1 MSSVATIH
9 VALGERSYDVVVGS
23 GLVADAGRH
32 LKPVLARP
40 AVAIVTDA
48 NVAKLHLPA
57 LQAALTRDGIAVA
70 ATVVL
75 PPGEATKDVPYL
87 MQVLDELL
95 AARIERTDTVLA
107 LGGGVIGDLTGFAA
121 SVLRRGVAVAQI
133 PTSLLAQVDAS
144 IGGKTGIDTR
154 FGKNLIGTFHQPR
167 IVLAD
172 VGVLGTLPQR
182 ELLAGYAEVVK
193 YGLLGDARF
202 FDWLET
208 NGASVMQGDAAARTY
223 AVLASARMKAEIVA
237 GDERES
243 GRRALLNLGHTFG
256 HALEAE
262 LGYDNRLL
270 HGEAVACGMVM
281 AFDLSVRMGLC
292 PAPDAERVRR
302 HLRAVGLPA
311 GLPGEAP
318 DGGWNPRRLLEH
330 MRQDKKVSGGTL
342 TFILV
347 RGIGKSF
354 VSREVTEADVLSV
367 LGSVLLAA

>member
-237 GDERES
+237 GDERE
-243 GRRALLNLGHTFG
+243 
-256 HALEAE
+256 
-262 LGYDNRLL
+262 
-270 HGEAVACGMVM
+270 
-281 AFDLSVRMGLC
+281 
-292 PAPDAERVRR
+292 
-302 HLRAVGLPA
+302 
-311 GLPGEAP
+311 
-318 DGGWNPRRLLEH
+318 W
-330 MRQDKKVSGGTL
+330 
-342 TFILV
+342 
-347 RGIGKSF
+347 
-354 VSREVTEADVLSV
+354 
-367 LGSVLLAA
+367 AAARC

>member
-32 LKPVLARP
+32 LKPVLVRP

-172 VGVLGTLPQR
+172 VGVLSTLPQR

-202 FDWLET
+202 FDWLEA

-243 GRRALLNLGHTFG
+243 GRRAQLNLGHTFG

-354 VSREVTEADVLSV
+354 VSREVTETDVLSV
-367 LGSVLLAA
+367 LDSVLLAA

>member
-302 HLRAVGLPA
+302 HLRAVGLPT

-367 LGSVLLAA
+367 LDSVLLAA

>member
-367 LGSVLLAA
+367 LDSVLLAA

>member
-1 MSSVATIH
+1 M
-9 VALGERSYDVVVGS
+9 
-23 GLVADAGRH
+23 
-32 LKPVLARP
+32 
-40 AVAIVTDA
+40 
-48 NVAKLHLPA
+48 
-57 LQAALTRDGIAVA
+57 
-70 ATVVL
+70 
-75 PPGEATKDVPYL
+75 
-87 MQVLDELL
+87 
-95 AARIERTDTVLA
+95 
-107 LGGGVIGDLTGFAA
+107 
-121 SVLRRGVAVAQI
+121 
-133 PTSLLAQVDAS
+133 
-144 IGGKTGIDTR
+144 
-154 FGKNLIGTFHQPR
+154 
-167 IVLAD
+167 
-172 VGVLGTLPQR
+172 
-182 ELLAGYAEVVK
+182 
-193 YGLLGDARF
+193 
-202 FDWLET
+202 
-208 NGASVMQGDAAARTY
+208 
-223 AVLASARMKAEIVA
+223 
-237 GDERES
+237 